1 MSGIW
6 ARRLPTLAA
15 QFGAGLDR
23 LVGNVARMSSPRR
36 ANRGPAA
43 AAENRVALL
52 VAAKATFAEHGLD
65 APLNLIARTA
75 GVGQGSLYRH
85 FPSRE
90 AIILAVFEENL
101 GQLESMVANVDSTLD
116 ELLAEIVDQIVE
128 VAVLFDLFRLA
139 DSSDPRLAGIIGRL
153 YALLDEKLADDSRR
167 GSVRRGVTAEE
178 IFLAVG
184 MLGAL
189 LNKTPESERA
199 WVARKCWGLLQ
210 RALCD

>member
-1 MSGIW
+1 
-6 ARRLPTLAA
+6 
-15 QFGAGLDR
+15 
-23 LVGNVARMSSPRR
+23 MSSPRR
-36 ANRGPAA
+36 INRGPAA

-139 DSSDPRLAGIIGRL
+139 DSSDPRLVDIIGRL
-153 YALLDEKLADDSRR
+153 YALFDEKLADDSRR

-199 WVARKCWGLLQ
+199 SVAGKCWGLLL